1 MASQSHRVIDNMGDI
16 LFLVR
21 VDDFSKIIN
30 DKRTPLRVIDDLTI
44 IQPYGRSRLAYLCEA
59 GGDYS
64 ICHIDEDPKI
74 PPRVYDEV
82 SYICYGMRCLYCGGV
97 TENHQDAI
105 MRISCT
111 SCHKCVDA
119 LSSLDS
125 IKLMIQNGTIIKE
138 QPRWRWRR

>member
-1 MASQSHRVIDNMGDI
+1 MDDI
-16 LFLVR
+16 LFLVK

-59 GGDYS
+59 GGGYS

-82 SYICYGMRCLYCGGV
+82 SYICYGMRCVYCGGV
-97 TENHQDAI
+97 TENPQDMLI
-105 MRISCT
+105 RIHCNN
-111 SCHKCVDA
+111 CRACVSVLHDLDA
-119 LSSLDS
+119 

-138 QPRWRWRR
+138 KPRWRWVK